1 MTTTSAHTEHWY
13 PQRPYSIYAESL
25 DAAKKRRKNLK
36 RKYEEMSAEPDYDD
50 TYEAHEERVIEANV
64 IDGQPLEFNFG
75 MWQEAIRV
83 PVGLMKL
90 QVRFLR
96 KDGEDFADTMED
108 FELNHP
114 AWLRENFTTNL
125 IKQVDFIVGGKVLEM
140 KDHDHIARYL
150 NVLTMPKSREEDDWE
165 KDLSHIQV
173 QRRAAVNSDRAN
185 NQLAGLNA
193 LLMPSTLP
201 ANTVAVNNANIQAR
215 IEQEAYNELKA
226 KPLLGSKIHR
236 FALRLLHPIFQEW
249 KFIPPATP
257 YVIKV
262 HLNAP
267 ANCFQC
273 RTDDVPRIVIEK
285 ATMIDYLIRLSPE
298 AVQNTNNSLYDGKG
312 QMAFPLVR
320 RVLSEFNL
328 AKTRSV
334 RMPRFITDTIPSR
347 IAMAIIPTAAWRTNN
362 PSQNPYDYQFPGIKS
377 IQIKYGDKQWPTE
390 EGGLKFNSV
399 PNHPPPYS
407 EAEIDAMVRTNMDA
421 YMEVMKVYTPP
432 GEVHKL
438 ATTRKDWLSH
448 NFVIAFDMSALGQEH
463 SNADARST
471 KFMGDITLDMSFS
484 HENTADMMLIV
495 MVESKNLYTLTV
507 PTFTSHTDY

>member
-1 MTTTSAHTEHWY
+1 MTTTSAHTEPWY

-25 DAAKKRRKNLK
+25 LAAKKRKKNLK
-36 RKYEEMSAEPDYDD
+36 RKYAEMAEEPDYDD
-50 TYEAHEERVIEANV
+50 TYEAHEDRVIEANIV
-64 IDGQPLEFNFG
+64 DGQPLEFNFG

-90 QVRFLR
+90 EVRFLR
-96 KDGEDFADTMED
+96 KDGEKFSDTMD
-108 FELNHP
+108 GFEQNHP

-150 NVLTMPKSREEDDWE
+150 NVLTMPKSREVDDWE
-165 KDLSHIQV
+165 KDLSHIQI

-185 NQLAGLNA
+185 NELTGFNA

-201 ANTVAVNNANIQAR
+201 AGTVAVNNATTQAR
-215 IEQEAYNELKA
+215 TEQKAYNDLKA
-226 KPLLGSKIHR
+226 RPLLGSKTQR
-236 FALRLLHPIFQEW
+236 YTLRLLHPIFQEW
-249 KFIPPATP
+249 KFMPPATP

-262 HLNAP
+262 HLNPP

-285 ATMIDYLIRLSPE
+285 ATMIDNLIRLSPE
-298 AVQNTNNSLYDGKG
+298 AVQNTNNALYDGKG
-312 QMAFPLVR
+312 QMAFPLMR
-320 RVLSEFNL
+320 RVLLEFNL
-328 AKTRSV
+328 GKTRSV
-334 RMPRFITDTIPSR
+334 KMPRFITDTLPSR
-347 IAMAIIPTAAWRTNN
+347 IAMAIIPTAAWKTNN
-362 PSQNPYDYQFPGIKS
+362 PSQNPYDYQFPGITS
-377 IQIKYGDKQWPTE
+377 VQIKYGDKQWPNE

-399 PNHPPPYS
+399 PDHPPPYS

-421 YMEVMKVYTPP
+421 YMEIMKVYTPP

-438 ATTRKDWLSH
+438 AMTRKDWLSH
-448 NFVIAFDMSALGQEH
+448 NFVLAFDLSALGQEH

-495 MVESKNLYTLTV
+495 MTESKNLYTLTV